1 MEMVEHTPEDLLKD
15 LANKE
20 YQEVLEPEPEEEAKP
35 KKKASAWGLKKKK
48 ELNQE
53 ILKEIQKKLAE
64 AWELM
69 GTEYGRKLIED
80 VAVEVKKLCI
90 INDLP

>member
-1 MEMVEHTPEDLLKD
+1 MIETPPEDLLKD

-35 KKKASAWGLKKKK
+35 KKKANTWGLKKKK
-48 ELNQE
+48 ALNEE

-80 VAVEVKKLCI
+80 VAVEIKKLCI

>member
-1 MEMVEHTPEDLLKD
+1 MEMIEHNPEDLLKD

-20 YQEVLEPEPEEEAKP
+20 YQEVLEPEPKEEAKP

-48 ELNQE
+48 DLNQE

-80 VAVEVKKLCI
+80 VAVEIKKLCI

>member
-20 YQEVLEPEPEEEAKP
+20 YQEVLEPEPEEETKP
-35 KKKASAWGLKKKK
+35 KKIASAWELKKKK

-80 VAVEVKKLCI
+80 VAVEIKKLCI

>member
-1 MEMVEHTPEDLLKD
+1 MEMIEHNPEDLLKD

-20 YQEVLEPEPEEEAKP
+20 YQEVLEPEPEEETKS

-80 VAVEVKKLCI
+80 VAVEIKKLCI